1 MVRAFAGPLC
11 CYYAAADQS
20 AATVRKGIEVWREDL
35 VGSLEG
41 RVDEASLRW
50 PEEPDGPVAWG
61 DMGES
66 GWMALR
72 LLAYYAERTD
82 LDFPDTV
89 PQLLE
94 LDREY
99 RQAVDEK
106 FARSRYGQLLPCS
119 VWLPSE
125 FPITVQVPMP
135 DGETAE
141 IGSLP
146 GLHNQLRWLNERTFQ
161 ASLDATAEWVDLP
174 APAGGELI
182 PAAQRGFA
190 VLWGVVA
197 EGVRNGMPVLVG

>member
-1 MVRAFAGPLC
+1 MVRAFAGPFC
-11 CYYAAADQS
+11 RYYASAGQD
-20 AATVRKGIEVWREDL
+20 AATVLAGIEAWREDL
-35 VGSLEG
+35 VSSLAGQVE
-41 RVDEASLRW
+41 ESSLRW
-50 PEEPDGPVAWG
+50 AEDPDGSVVSG

-66 GWMALR
+66 GWIALR
-72 LLAYYAERTD
+72 LLAFYAERTE

-99 RQAVDEK
+99 RKAIDEK

-125 FPITVQVPMP
+125 FPITVQAPMP
-135 DGETAE
+135 DGQSAE

-161 ASLDATAEWVDLP
+161 ASLDAVSEWGHLA
-174 APAGGELI
+174 APEGGELI

-190 VLWGVVA
+190 ALWTAVTAGIRD
-197 EGVRNGMPVLVG
+197 GQPVLVG